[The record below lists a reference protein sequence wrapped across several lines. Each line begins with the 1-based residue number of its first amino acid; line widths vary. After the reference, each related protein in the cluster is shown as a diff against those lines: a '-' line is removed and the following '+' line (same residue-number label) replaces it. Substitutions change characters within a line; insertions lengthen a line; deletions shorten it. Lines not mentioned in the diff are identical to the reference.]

1 MCTCITYNTFFFDNR
16 LDNSLGMIQK
26 VNVWIN
32 NSGISPSCQKLAY
45 LAGTPL
51 HRALSPFSCS
61 NSKFIRSIGF
71 CHIFTLFS
79 ELVYY
84 FNANKWLSVEKND
97 EITVETEFSTTPI
110 CEHKGFRDAFWDNLL
125 KEIISRHHL
134 LSIFWRKKACRTPH
148 LIYLIIVNTSSLLLI
163 FSFSSIWF
171 MKHQVIFSLLKMCI
185 AAISLH
191 FYSQITYQIRRRDI
205 FSVFKPHLTAIWIQF
220 IQYIDLEMGY
230 VVQWKCVVV
239 GIITSLAFVTWHS
252 FISTFLQ
259 SFTAFIGQKF
269 NFSEVKNFKSSD
281 LSVCTANYDLVTGNE
296 VVEYLLNVRLDTKF
310 FQRCNDSMN
319 KLNLKNENETEDMLT
334 AREKSDYKV
343 LDLNSSI
350 IDGSQSSNTRIINS
364 SPIITDN
371 LHEERMENY
380 DAHIPCNEF
389 AIDKSDNKPA
399 KNEKVLNSAS
409 KKCEKVNIHSSNPDM
424 EDINS
429 QFPHISKRNT
439 FLYKF
444 IYPTTFILIGMGCIS
459 ISVVILINYA
469 YRLTPA
475 NNLMW
480 LQSCYFAVIISLTI
494 VQPLFSS
501 CKEGKIVEKRNF
513 GLLSFKN
520 VMKCENRVG
529 RELQK
534 FIFINNLSI
543 AFSILPSMSN
553 STQQCDQIERLCWI
567 AAELPQMFQ
576 PFHGTSTNKVSF
588 IYFKFS
594 SLQ

>member
-1 MCTCITYNTFFFDNR
+1 MCPACTSVWVRDLGNYRYPVEKIGECPTQYGKKDPR

-32 NSGISPSCQKLAY
+32 NSGISPSWFV
-45 LAGTPL
+45 
-51 HRALSPFSCS
+51 S
-61 NSKFIRSIGF
+61 
-71 CHIFTLFS
+71 HIFITDLDK

-134 LSIFWRKKACRTPH
+134 LSI
-148 LIYLIIVNTSSLLLI
+148 
-163 FSFSSIWF
+163 WF
-171 MKHQVIFSLLKMCI
+171 MKHQ
-185 AAISLH
+185 
-191 FYSQITYQIRRRDI
+191 
-205 FSVFKPHLTAIWIQF
+205 
-220 IQYIDLEMGY
+220 DLEMGY